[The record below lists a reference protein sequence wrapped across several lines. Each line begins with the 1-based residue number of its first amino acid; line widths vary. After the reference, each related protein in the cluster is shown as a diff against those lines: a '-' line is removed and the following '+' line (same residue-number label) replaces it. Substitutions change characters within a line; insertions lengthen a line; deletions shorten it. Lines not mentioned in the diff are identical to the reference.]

1 MSKTIKL
8 SDEELKKLK
17 DFQKQNDNITLDLG
31 RIDIQKALLDGQ
43 RGVVLEKLA
52 DLQEKSNVV
61 AKELQTKYGNGNIDL
76 EKGEIT
82 VAE

>member
-8 SDEELKKLK
+8 SDEELKKLV
-17 DFQKQNDNITLDLG
+17 DFQKQNDNITVDLG

-76 EKGEIT
+76 GKGEIT

>member
-8 SDEELKKLK
+8 SDEELKKLV

-76 EKGEIT
+76 GKGEIT

>member
-8 SDEELKKLK
+8 SKEELEKLV

-61 AKELQTKYGNGNIDL
+61 AKELQSKYGNGNINL

-82 VAE
+82 VAK

>member
-8 SDEELKKLK
+8 TDEELKKLV

-76 EKGEIT
+76 GKGEIT

>member
-8 SDEELKKLK
+8 SEEELKKLV

-76 EKGEIT
+76 GKGEIT

>member
-8 SDEELKKLK
+8 LDEELKKLV

-76 EKGEIT
+76 GKGEIT